1 MQIFGGDLLKYLNA
15 SIALLLL
22 VGCATTPSKR
32 DPVDNV
38 PALSALK
45 SAEVIER
52 IFSDP
57 ARPAAIQSDAAVLTL
72 AQVQSVARKKNPTF
86 AEFEASRQAAKAEV
100 LQALAYPNPDIE
112 IGLDSALGLFQ
123 PIEFPGKR
131 KSRRNAAEASGPIVE
146 REEDVFR
153 ATLASDVARAYHT
166 VLYHEHAVELA
177 KESLRTEQEIA
188 QIVGHRVDAG
198 EAPEIDRIKAQVE
211 LLKAS
216 RTVQVQERQQLS
228 ARAVLDALCGR
239 SLPPGFG
246 LEDTL
251 DLPLADVNMDAAKE
265 IALSQHPV
273 LRRLEAVLRQKE
285 LSIQREQKASSPSL
299 RLGIPLGLEVPLWNR
314 NKGGIE
320 TAKAALQK
328 TQAEL
333 ERARQEIL
341 RDLDTNMQTYESVR
355 EQIEAFHG
363 GLRAAATE
371 SLRIETFLYQ
381 EGEVDF
387 LRLLDARRTTRQT
400 EAEYLQALYDAR
412 IARIELER
420 AIGLGG
426 EKE

>member
-1 MQIFGGDLLKYLNA
+1 
-15 SIALLLL
+15 
-22 VGCATTPSKR
+22 
-32 DPVDNV
+32 
-38 PALSALK
+38 
-45 SAEVIER
+45 
-52 IFSDP
+52 
-57 ARPAAIQSDAAVLTL
+57 
-72 AQVQSVARKKNPTF
+72 
-86 AEFEASRQAAKAEV
+86 
-100 LQALAYPNPDIE
+100 
-112 IGLDSALGLFQ
+112 
-123 PIEFPGKR
+123 
-131 KSRRNAAEASGPIVE
+131 
-146 REEDVFR
+146 
-153 ATLASDVARAYHT
+153 
-166 VLYHEHAVELA
+166 
-177 KESLRTEQEIA
+177 
-188 QIVGHRVDAG
+188 
-198 EAPEIDRIKAQVE
+198 
-211 LLKAS
+211 
-216 RTVQVQERQQLS
+216 
-228 ARAVLDALCGR
+228 
-239 SLPPGFG
+239 
-246 LEDTL
+246 
-251 DLPLADVNMDAAKE
+251 MDAAKE